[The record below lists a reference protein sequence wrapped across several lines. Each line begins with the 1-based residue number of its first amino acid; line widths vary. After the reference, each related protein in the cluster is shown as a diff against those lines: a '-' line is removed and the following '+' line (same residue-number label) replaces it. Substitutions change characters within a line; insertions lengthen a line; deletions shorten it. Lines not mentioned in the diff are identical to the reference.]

1 MNTFGL
7 KNNENGYVM
16 VIALMILSIL
26 TIMGTLSLRL
36 SITEVQISA
45 AHYVYHKNFYA
56 ADSGPAY
63 GSVWLED
70 VDEDGNPNL
79 PESEYKNVDW
89 EADLDLPIGKINHLN
104 AVIRHRTAIDPDD
117 GIEKVL
123 LYGDG
128 DGDYLN
134 EVNFDKGVPLAIIT
148 STGTC
153 TTRSGKTVIEST
165 HQWQSL
171 FIMPG
176 AALRVNSNVNGN
188 GVAGSI
194 IGEHKS
200 GSSCNDVADIMYDV
214 AGGTIEYGGNMLT
227 PVIEQSGGMY
237 PMPIIEPV
245 IRMNATQTIIGSN
258 NIDASSIVTDVD
270 NPGIIFIDG
279 SGKITNLTGYGVLF
293 VNGDFNFAGN
303 LNWNGFIMV
312 NGNITFS
319 GGGTKIINGAV
330 VASGEA
336 VALNG
341 SVDIQYDCD
350 LLNDLNNM
358 HSKYR
363 MTSWRQ
369 I

>member
-1 MNTFGL
+1 M
-7 KNNENGYVM
+7 KNENGFAI
-16 VIALMILSIL
+16 VIAIGVLGLL
-26 TIMGTLSLRL
+26 TIIGVSALQI
-36 SITEVQISA
+36 SITEVKISA
-45 AHYVYHKNFYA
+45 NEYIYYKNFYA
-56 ADSGPAY
+56 AESGPAY
-63 GSVWLED
+63 GPVWLAD

-79 PESEYKNVDW
+79 PESEYTNVDW
-89 EADLDLPIGKINHLN
+89 EAVLDIPIGKINHLN

-153 TTRSGKTVIEST
+153 TTRSGKAVIEST

-171 FIMPG
+171 FVMPG
-176 AALRVNSNVNGN
+176 AALRVYSNVNGN
-188 GVAGSI
+188 GVSGSI

-200 GSSCNDVADIMYDV
+200 GSSCDDIADIMYDV
-214 AGGTIEYGGNMLT
+214 AGGTIEYGGNLGVT
-227 PVIEQSGGMY
+227 PVIEESGGMY
-237 PMPIIEPV
+237 PMSIIDPI
-245 IRMNATQTIIGSN
+245 IRMNATQTIIGSM
-258 NIDASSIVTDVD
+258 NIDESLIVTDAD

-279 SGKITNLTGYGVLF
+279 SGKTTNLTGYGVLF
-293 VNGDFNFAGN
+293 VNGDFEFGGN
-303 LNWNGFIMV
+303 LDWNGFIMV
-312 NGNITFS
+312 NGNITLS
-319 GGGTKIINGAV
+319 GGGSKIINGAV
-330 VASGEA
+330 VAAGDAEA
-336 VALNG
+336 VNG

-363 MTSWRQ
+363 MTSWKHP
-369 I
+369 